1 MPKIIFIEPDGTR
14 RECNASDGE
23 TVLDVGELRAVN
35 EEIVPLP
42 DGKRFVF
49 IQKGDQEKE
58 AKHLNV
64 VLNWFEELDRKVPVR

>member
-1 MPKIIFIEPDGTR
+1 MRVKITTDPKLSVSRP
-14 RECNASDGE
+14 E

-35 EEIVPLP
+35 NEIVPLP

>member
-1 MPKIIFIEPDGTR
+1 MS
-14 RECNASDGE
+14 ASCGRWA
-23 TVLDVGELRAVN
+23 TKSS
-35 EEIVPLP
+35 PSP